1 MFTGFNPFN
10 MHNRCWLQRNTKEL
24 NFESTLARSH
34 PVDKTAGTRIMSEG
48 MAGNSSAGPL
58 HTRVKEIPERTGYL
72 DKLPADQ

>member
-1 MFTGFNPFN
+1 MFTGFKPSN
-10 MHNRCWLQRNTKEL
+10 MQDRCWLQWNTKEL

-58 HTRVKEIPERTGYL
+58 HTRGKEIPERTGYL